1 MYNQYNPYIN
11 RFYGQ
16 QQANMPQPMDLPMQQ
31 QNTPQMALNRQNI
44 LYGKQDDTYQYLS
57 NKARLKGTMLD
68 DRDFIL
74 DFLDERYERVP
85 TYNLS
90 FGEVSAKYNDNVI
103 LITMTGHIV
112 CSKYG
117 VIYDS
122 FDCRK
127 RQAEYC
133 WIVK

>member
-1 MYNQYNPYIN
+1 MYKFYNN
-11 RFYGQ
+11 
-16 QQANMPQPMDLPMQQ
+16 N
-31 QNTPQMALNRQNI
+31 ALGLFENDCAIRAISLATSNSW
-44 LYGKQDDTYQYLS
+44 DDTYQYLS

-68 DRDFIL
+68 DKDFIL

-90 FGEVSAKYNDNVI
+90 VGEVSAKYNDNVI

-117 VIYDS
+117 IIYDS
-122 FDCRK
+122 FDCRE

>member
-1 MYNQYNPYIN
+1 MFHEEHLKNRYIIYCN
-11 RFYGQ
+11 
-16 QQANMPQPMDLPMQQ
+16 
-31 QNTPQMALNRQNI
+31 
-44 LYGKQDDTYQYLS
+44 
-57 NKARLKGTMLD
+57 LK
-68 DRDFIL
+68 
-74 DFLDERYERVP
+74 V
-85 TYNLS
+85 
-90 FGEVSAKYNDNVI
+90 GEVSAKYNDNVI

-122 FDCRK
+122 FDCRE

>member
-1 MYNQYNPYIN
+1 M
-11 RFYGQ
+11 G
-16 QQANMPQPMDLPMQQ
+16 
-31 QNTPQMALNRQNI
+31 
-44 LYGKQDDTYQYLS
+44 
-57 NKARLKGTMLD
+57 KARIKGTMLD

-90 FGEVSAKYNDNVI
+90 VGEVSAKYNDNVI
-103 LITMTGHIV
+103 LITMNGHIV